1 MKFFTDD
8 IPGGAKLFLSLVM
21 ALGSVV
27 LAYSLYTAFTM
38 PSLMWLTLVVL
49 TLLVS
54 LLPVRI
60 PCVKVKGHAITITA
74 SDVFT
79 YTSILLYS
87 PEVAAC
93 VALMDGCL
101 GSLKTRKPYK
111 IAFNLTQMPLVTF
124 VVGHLFYGL
133 QRQPAPMEAS
143 SINASN
149 VPMLFFSLAVS
160 AAFYFALNSGMIAL
174 AISWVNQIR
183 FWEVWKRQ
191 FLWATPANFASASAA
206 CVIFLKFGDISYYAI
221 GLVIPVVIVVYQIYS
236 MRCTLSKSAAA
247 LG

>member
-8 IPGGAKLFLSLVM
+8 IPGGAKFYLFLVM

-27 LAYSLYTAFTM
+27 LAYSLYTALNM

-49 TLLVS
+49 TLLVG

-111 IAFNLTQMPLVTF
+111 VAFNLTQMPLVTF
-124 VVGHLFYGL
+124 LVGHLFYRL
-133 QRQPAPMEAS
+133 QRQPAPLEAS

-149 VPMLFFSLAVS
+149 VLMLFVSLAVS
-160 AAFYFALNSGMIAL
+160 AAIYFALNSGMIAL
-174 AISWVNQIR
+174 AISWVNHIR

-221 GLVIPVVIVVYQIYS
+221 GLVIPVVVAVYQLYRTRRS
-236 MRCTLSKSAAA
+236 
-247 LG
+247 

>member
-8 IPGGAKLFLSLVM
+8 IPGGAKFYLSLVM

-27 LAYSLYTAFTM
+27 LAYSLYTALNM

-49 TLLVS
+49 TLLVG

-111 IAFNLTQMPLVTF
+111 VAFNLTQMPLVTF
-124 VVGHLFYGL
+124 LVGHLFYRL
-133 QRQPAPMEAS
+133 QRQPAPLEAS

-149 VPMLFFSLAVS
+149 VLMLFVSLAVS
-160 AAFYFALNSGMIAL
+160 AAIYFALNSGMIAL
-174 AISWVNQIR
+174 AISWVNHIR
-183 FWEVWKRQ
+183 FWEVWKGQ

-221 GLVIPVVIVVYQIYS
+221 ALVIPVVMVVYQIY
-236 MRCTLSKSAAA
+236 RARRA
-247 LG
+247 